1 MTTATDQAVAAAL
14 GISIRHLRELVRAG
28 EQAGI
33 RAPHRTPGRSRLW
46 TGSAETWLD
55 WADDVTKY
63 VVQWQVAPT
72 SGGLAPPAELRLS
85 LR

>member
-28 EQAGI
+28 EQASI

-46 TGSAETWLD
+46 I
-55 WADDVTKY
+55 
-63 VVQWQVAPT
+63 
-72 SGGLAPPAELRLS
+72 GGAG
-85 LR
+85 